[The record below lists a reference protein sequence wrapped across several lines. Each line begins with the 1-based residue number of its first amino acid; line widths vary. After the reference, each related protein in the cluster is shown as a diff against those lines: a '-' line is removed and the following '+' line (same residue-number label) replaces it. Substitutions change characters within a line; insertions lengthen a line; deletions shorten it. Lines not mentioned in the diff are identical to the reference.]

1 MANTKVTSRVLA
13 DDAVGLAQLNI
24 SNDPSNGQALTY
36 VQSSNDLQW
45 ATVGV
50 TGIDSSA
57 DATAITIDSSE
68 NVAVTGNLSA
78 AKLTSNNGVLELD
91 DNGSHNGIINVPASL
106 SINIDSDNGATTE
119 SFSIAKDKTGINDT
133 DVLFRVKEDGKVGVG
148 TLGTSWHFS
157 TDSTNQYL
165 ASFDGSNNTGVV
177 INGDASQASI
187 IGYSSSA
194 SNYNAIDIRAKT
206 GAGSGVYLRTDGRV
220 CIGDTSNNTNAK
232 LLIQSSDGVPLT
244 IGSDQYGGSG
254 TTTWF
259 TESIEGKS
267 ATNTHT
273 ITIAFT
279 SQASR
284 WTTHAVEL
292 TFAGSRDNATTPY
305 INRSLYGFTSL
316 TSIANITEAEDTGV
330 NTSCTASSSGL
341 NFTMTVSASSVA
353 SYQVC
358 VKVTSSFGNA
368 RPTSIT
374 VT

>member
-1 MANTKVTSRVLA
+1 MANTKIPSELSSTPS
-13 DDAVGLAQLNI
+13 I
-24 SNDPSNGQALTY
+24 S
-36 VQSSNDLQW
+36 
-45 ATVGV
+45 
-50 TGIDSSA
+50 DSG

-91 DNGSHNGIINVPASL
+91 DNGSHNGIINVPASI
-106 SINIDSDNGATTE
+106 SINIDSDDGATTE

-133 DVLFRVKEDGKVGVG
+133 DVLLRVKENGTVLVGDTGSIYENSTRGLVTINGSANSMLEFEVGGTHQGYLYHDGNDMRIWNNDNSPMYFVTNGAERLRIDSDGDVMVG
-148 TLGTSWHFS
+148 T
-157 TDSTNQYL
+157 
-165 ASFDGSNNTGVV
+165 
-177 INGDASQASI
+177 
-187 IGYSSSA
+187 
-194 SNYNAIDIRAKT
+194 
-206 GAGSGVYLRTDGRV
+206 
-220 CIGDTSNNTNAK
+220 TSNHTNAK
-232 LLIQSSDGVPLT
+232 LIVQSSDGIPLT

-279 SQASR
+279 SQGSR

-330 NTSCTASSSGL
+330 NTSCTAASSGL